1 MYLRIGKFTK
11 TNQLILQMQ
20 TNFMLSLTPF
30 AKTIIFHFYLFAIR
44 VSQPS
49 RCVPT
54 QVQIC
59 PPDPFE
65 RQTFRQIR
73 SCSPFVIRALRL
85 AQRGPTRQ
93 QTVTDKVKAC
103 RFLELN
109 KFQKKN
115 ITTLL

>member
-1 MYLRIGKFTK
+1 MIEIRL
-11 TNQLILQMQ
+11 N
-20 TNFMLSLTPF
+20 
-30 AKTIIFHFYLFAIR
+30 HLFGTR

-54 QVQIC
+54 RVQIC

-109 KFQKKN
+109 KFQKK
-115 ITTLL
+115 TLLLYYEKMRSD